1 MKKIKRFLAFFMIIV
16 YVGLIGTPN
25 ITVNA
30 CSVTGTTPNI
40 TIDGVR
46 WHVNEVYD
54 DTTVYL
60 YLCKIE
66 TSEDDI
72 ELRFPTYEECY
83 NKWSTLGSGYRTSY
97 NITKVDRL
105 RFCGFNDS
113 LERVKSVVI
122 NEGYKVFPNDLS
134 RNTSMFRDNT
144 SIEKIT
150 VDTNNS
156 EDFEICEAT
165 FANMSGLKEVNMNVG
180 TRNLTL
186 DGSVFA
192 NCVNLEKVTLTGN
205 VSFGGSFNFAGCKN
219 LKSIEVN
226 GTLVVDGTQDFSGCE
241 NLKYIGVYG
250 NATFNGANT
259 FTDTTAKNSTLEAKF
274 DGRLITSS
282 KLLDG
287 PSYVAKTSIV
297 AQNLLKSGV
306 VSENVSGTKAVFAG
320 CKNISTISIN
330 GKGNTVNANFIAN
343 ATSIGNLNI
352 EGGTTTFAENSI
364 VNSTINGIS
373 FNASTK
379 VGKGALN
386 NCKVENMYFNTS
398 DVTSSGNSND
408 GAIGKNNTKV
418 ANMYFNHYDFFR
430 NSDKVTSLENVPL
443 GTGDYSL
450 NCDNIYFLSP
460 NFNKINQSPY
470 SSKTITNVYGYG
482 GTLATYNEGNSITAK
497 EMFEQWKN
505 GNNNNYHNIVQLTSP
520 KDRETTETKTL
531 YVEKED
537 GKAVFD
543 LSSLNVKAMY
553 NKDIKNVDQLPTDEA
568 GNVRQGEFS
577 LKYTK
582 DPKAST
588 NFNYKVLKEA
598 TGASANGQY
607 TYTANGKTYITCQ
620 EDKLELGVSKDPYR
634 FYVQAAG
641 ETWPLD
647 VVVEQNTVNSLS
659 VSINKEDGAKD
670 GKLHLTVGDDLNQLK
685 EYITVTAKL
694 ANGKDTVLSESQY
707 TVVKTDLSNTP
718 ATAQDTTLLV
728 YHQESGATVK
738 LENVQIHE
746 DKVASFDLACS
757 KTDMPIGGQITL
769 EDMTLTNIAYD
780 NPLTQVV
787 AKLAKP
793 TADADYAY
801 RFLQD
806 GQETDVYTIQE
817 GVNTVSVIYQGCVQ
831 EVEVNGVSNK
841 VKDYTISCD
850 VKDVE
855 LYQKSTLDISEVML
869 ENVVYAEEC
878 LSDLERSIVD
888 SGFKFV
894 VNGQETDTVK
904 LEDGDN
910 TIRVRYNGLDKTFT
924 VKAYA
929 QSVDR
934 IDVSYCGPAVYE
946 GCEVP
951 KDTQVL
957 LVTVYYKH
965 PYEASV
971 LLSNFEVSYDTYH
984 IVPGEDNEI
993 YVRYKG
999 VRSVQPIRVKGLADG
1014 LKSINKVEYRGATT
1028 KGTKLKK
1035 EDFYVELG
1043 YLSGKTVTSEENP
1056 AILEKLSLSSNTLVE
1071 GENNIKVVYDG
1082 GLTEEVK
1089 VKTNSNPKPTES
1101 ASPQPPTESPK
1112 VSGSTAT
1119 PQVTVSPSNAP
1130 AGPTVTLAP
1139 QGTNAP
1145 VVAPTASPVVQPQK
1159 GSSITVQGVKYKVT
1173 AVTEQGGSVS
1183 VTGYDKK
1190 ASKVKLQTTVSLDGY
1205 QYKVTKIEKRALEN
1219 CQTLKGNVNIPY
1231 YVTDIGD
1238 KAFYKCK
1245 KITKVVMGK
1254 ELKTI
1259 GTAAFQYCTNLKV
1272 IDLANCTLKKVE
1284 KKAFFNNHKKRKFKM
1299 NSPQISYYRK
1309 LLKKKK
1315 QYN

>member
-1 MKKIKRFLAFFMIIV
+1 MKKRMKKYIASILLVLMCLNQCLS
-16 YVGLIGTPN
+16 G
-25 ITVNA
+25 ITA
-30 CSVTGTTPNI
+30 EASGYGPTWDWVTFQN
-40 TIDGVR
+40 VR
-46 WHVNEVYD
+46 WHVVRFFGEDTANLDISSVQVDGTDLVLPTKKELFASAD
-54 DTTVYL
+54 DGNGIVCNMDENIADGVMFRCSTDDKEDL
-60 YLCKIE
+60 KKI
-66 TSEDDI
+66 SGLVIHEDY
-72 ELRFPTYEECY
+72 P
-83 NKWSTLGSGYRTSY
+83 
-97 NITKVDRL
+97 
-105 RFCGFNDS
+105 
-113 LERVKSVVI
+113 
-122 NEGYKVFPNDLS
+122 VFPGKSLS
-134 RNTSMFRDNT
+134 TTNSDPDIFQGNTT
-144 SIEKIT
+144 IKHIT
-150 VDTNNS
+150 VDTNNHNG
-156 EDFEICEAT
+156 FRIEAKT
-165 FANMSGLKEVNMNVG
+165 FKDMTGLDEVNINVG
-180 TRNLTL
+180 NGTIQL
-186 DGSVFA
+186 DGSVFEGCTKLS
-192 NCVNLEKVTLTGN
+192 NVTLTAGTIN
-205 VSFGGSFNFAGCKN
+205 INGGLN
-219 LKSIEVN
+219 
-226 GTLVVDGTQDFSGCE
+226 FSGCS
-241 NLKYIGVYG
+241 NLSKI
-250 NATFNGANT
+250 TFNGDVTFSGNKDFQNCNNLWDVRFNKSATFAGTETFSGLANT
-259 FTDTTAKNSTLEAKF
+259 NIAFNGNVTN
-274 DGRLITSS
+274 
-282 KLLDG
+282 
-287 PSYVAKTSIV
+287 
-297 AQNLLKSGV
+297 
-306 VSENVSGTKAVFAG
+306 VSEGNSAVAFSG
-320 CKNISTISIN
+320 CKGIKTFSIGVKDTNSVGKFGSNFIKDSTIQ
-330 GKGNTVNANFIAN
+330 
-343 ATSIGNLNI
+343 NLNI
-352 EGGTTTFAENSI
+352 EGGTTTFAESSI
-364 VNSTINGIS
+364 ANSTITGIS

-430 NSDKVTSLENVPL
+430 NSDKVTSLDNVPL

-470 SSKTITNVYGYG
+470 SSKTVTNVYGYG

-505 GNNNNYHNIVQLTSP
+505 GNNNTYHNIVQLTSP

-620 EDKLELGVSKDPYR
+620 EDKLELGVGTYHY
-634 FYVQAAG
+634 YVQAAG

-728 YHQESGATVK
+728 YHQESGATAK

-1219 CQTLKGNVNIPY
+1219 CQTLKGIVNIPY

-1259 GTAAFQYCTNLKV
+1259 GTAAFEYCTNLKV